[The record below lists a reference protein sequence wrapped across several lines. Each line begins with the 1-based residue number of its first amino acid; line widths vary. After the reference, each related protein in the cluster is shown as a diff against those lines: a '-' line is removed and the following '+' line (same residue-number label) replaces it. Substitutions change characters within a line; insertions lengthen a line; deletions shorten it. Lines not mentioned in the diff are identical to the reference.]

1 MNTKIGING
10 FGRIGRLAFRAAI
23 QREDVEVVGVNDPF
37 MNPEYMVYMLR
48 YDSVHGKFP
57 GTVDFEGNTLI
68 VNGKKI
74 PVFTE
79 LEVKNI
85 PWASVGAEII
95 LECTGKHHDKPS
107 CQGHIDAGA
116 KHVIMGAPAKDD
128 SPMFVMGVNNKKYTP
143 DMTFVSNASCTTN
156 CLSPIAKVLNDNWG
170 IKEGLMTTVHSVT
183 PTQKLLDGASMKDW
197 RGGRAATGNIIPS
210 STGAAK
216 AVGKVIPELNG
227 KLTGMAMR
235 VPTLDVSVVDLTV
248 VLEKPATY
256 AEICAAMKA
265 ASEGELKGVLGYTEE
280 QVVSSDFIGDSRTS
294 IFDAGAGI
302 SLTDNF
308 VKVVSWYDNE
318 CGYATKMVE
327 LACYMNA
334 VDNAQ

>member
-1 MNTKIGING
+1 MKTQIGING
-10 FGRIGRLAFRAAI
+10 FGRIGRLAFRAAMK
-23 QREDVEVVGVNDPF
+23 RDDVEVVALNDPF
-37 MNPEYMVYMLR
+37 MSPDYMAYMLR
-48 YDSVHGKFP
+48 YDSTHGKYP
-57 GTVDFEGNTLI
+57 GEISYEENALI
-68 VNGKKI
+68 VDGKKI

-79 LEVKNI
+79 MEVKNI
-85 PWASVGAEII
+85 PWNTVGAEII
-95 LECTGKHHDKPS
+95 LECTGKHHDKPT

-128 SPMFVMGVNNKKYTP
+128 SPMFVMGVNNHKYTP
-143 DMTFVSNASCTTN
+143 DMQFVSNASCTTN

-227 KLTGMAMR
+227 KLTGMSMR

-248 VLEKPATY
+248 TLEKPATY
-256 AEICAAMKA
+256 EEICAAMKA
-265 ASEGELKGVLGYTEE
+265 ASEGELKGVLGYTDEP
-280 QVVSSDFIGDSRTS
+280 VVSSDFLGDPRTS
-294 IFDAGAGI
+294 IFDADAGI
-302 SLTDNF
+302 ALNEHF

-327 LACYMNA
+327 LAVYMNT
-334 VDNAQ
+334 VDNP

>member
-23 QREDVEVVGVNDPF
+23 LRDDVEVVGVNDPF
-37 MNPEYMVYMLR
+37 MDPEYMVYMLR

-116 KHVIMGAPAKDD
+116 KHVIMGAPSKDD
-128 SPMFVMGVNNKKYTP
+128 TPMFVMGVNNHKYTP

-248 VLEKPATY
+248 TLEKPATY
-256 AEICAAMKA
+256 AEICAAMKS
-265 ASEGELKGVLGYTEE
+265 ASENELKGVLGYTEE

-327 LACYMNA
+327 LACYMNG